1 MEQNRKRSYSLSIA
15 LALHILLYIIQSFA
29 VNAIYRAF
37 DKSLTAY
44 MAASVLTVPFVF
56 LTPLYL
62 YCKRSG
68 YRPFK
73 NDFSDASACNEQRGS
88 VFKSIIGFIV
98 AASAVVTAV
107 NIFGMLTDAVISL
120 FGEIPSATL
129 PQGAFQF
136 ALTFVKTVLLAPLL
150 EEMLFRGAVL
160 HAFAD
165 RSDRFKILLSASLFA
180 LMHYSLTALP
190 YAFAAGLVISFFA
203 VKNRSVK
210 YGLALHFVSN
220 LMTFI
225 FSLLA
230 AFIEP
235 ALYSIV
241 SNAAFWAFFAITLA
255 GGARMLISSRKY
267 NVTAEQA
274 VSSTSLPTELI
285 LYIGFAAI
293 MSVLNT

>member
-15 LALHILLYIIQSFA
+15 LALHLLLYIIQSFA
-29 VNAIYRAF
+29 VNAVYLAF

-62 YCKRSG
+62 YCKRSD

-73 NDFSDASACNEQRGS
+73 NDFSDASASNAWRGY
-88 VFKSIIGFIV
+88 VFKDIIGFIV

-107 NIFGMLTDAVISL
+107 NLFGMLTDAVLSL
-120 FGEIPSATL
+120 FGEIPTATL
-129 PQGAFQF
+129 PQGALQF

-150 EEMLFRGAVL
+150 EEMLFRGAVF

-180 LMHYSLTALP
+180 LMHYSLTSLP

-203 VKNRSVK
+203 VKKRSVK

-225 FSLLA
+225 FSVLA

-235 ALYSIV
+235 ALYGIV
-241 SNAAFWAFFAITLA
+241 SNAAFWLFFAITLA
-255 GGARMLISSRKY
+255 GGAQMVLSTKGKS
-267 NVTAEQA
+267 VTEEKRA
-274 VSSTSLPTELI
+274 STALPTEMMV
-285 LYIGFAAI
+285 YFAFAAI
-293 MSVLNT
+293 MSVLNI